1 MRTREAVLAAFS
13 WRKMAEGLMREATG
27 GAEVEGGA
35 GDGGGAAAPP
45 LPKKSAAKKSKSKQ
59 KKKV

>member
-35 GDGGGAAAPP
+35 GDGGGNGGGG
-45 LPKKSAAKKSKSKQ
+45 SGGG
-59 KKKV
+59 